1 MLVSDAG
8 RPARPRLQRLRQSTK
23 EEDSGVV
30 RVAAAS
36 EQSTRY
42 CHDIGLVAVH

>member
-23 EEDSGVV
+23 EDSGVV